1 RVARQPVP
9 PPPVHG
15 DVARGAEPAAGAH
28 RRGGGGTGDR
38 EPAVERDEVFPRAS
52 PYSRGGGRRGG
63 LRARAR
69 DRPWNRDSA
78 AAAAQELPQVLP
90 RADRRGDRR
99 TRYGPRP
106 RHRRSLRAGAWRLR
120 EG

>member
-1 RVARQPVP
+1 EDRGRPAPVQGRSGGSGRGDVARARVARQPVP

-78 AAAAQELPQVLP
+78 ASAAQDLPQV
-90 RADRRGDRR
+90 
-99 TRYGPRP
+99 
-106 RHRRSLRAGAWRLR
+106 
-120 EG
+120 